1 MTRAGASGELHLI
14 GDNLYQEDV
23 VSPLLKGQ
31 ILIQGVVKEL
41 PDINIS
47 PINSEQYLRTLRT
60 LGLVGKGILTR
71 VFLGLH
77 SGSCLQMLILSPE
90 EQVCG
95 VTEEEE
101 RSDVTDSM
109 RGGWVRSSE

>member
-1 MTRAGASGELHLI
+1 M
-14 GDNLYQEDV
+14 
-23 VSPLLKGQ
+23 
-31 ILIQGVVKEL
+31 
-41 PDINIS
+41 
-47 PINSEQYLRTLRT
+47 
-60 LGLVGKGILTR
+60 TR

-77 SGSCLQMLILSPE
+77 SGSCLQMLVLSPE